1 VQLQTLVDL
10 VPRFGKQASSAA
22 IPPPDLLIVYLVCP
36 FFSYALV
43 FVNPLQSMPALLL
56 EFFCWNGARCLEY
69 SLFNGLYPRH
79 PAKQA
84 FTKGWI
90 QAHYDQFALVR

>member
-10 VPRFGKQASSAA
+10 VPRFGKQASSVA

-43 FVNPLQSMPALLL
+43 FVKPSPVNACFAAGIFLL
-56 EFFCWNGARCLEY
+56 ERGRVP
-69 SLFNGLYPRH
+69 GVKPVQ
-79 PAKQA
+79 QA
-84 FTKGWI
+84 IPQAPGQTGFHKGV
-90 QAHYDQFALVR
+90 DTSPL